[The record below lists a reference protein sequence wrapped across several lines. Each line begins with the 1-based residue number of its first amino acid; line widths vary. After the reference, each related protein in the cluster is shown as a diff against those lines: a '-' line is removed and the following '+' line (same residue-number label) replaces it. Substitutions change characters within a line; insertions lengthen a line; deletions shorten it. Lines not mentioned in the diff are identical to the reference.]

1 MSQIKNVIKKQ
12 SFLFLIQSLSLIA
25 ALWFFLTN
33 AQAANPT
40 PASANS
46 NTSQLKQLE
55 YFNQHTQSLSGNF
68 TQTGKQTASGRFTF
82 LRPGKFNWHVQKPY
96 EQRLISDGKQFTWH
110 DADIEQVVIRPL
122 ENALEDSPVALLFG
136 HKRLSDLFELRNVQ
150 GNDGDKWVE
159 WVEGKPKKNS
169 AFYKTVR
176 LSFEQNLPKRMV
188 LEDNFGKKTQIEFQQ
203 LKANTKVNPQEFQ
216 FKIPASATVI
226 KDGVNVAK
234 P

>member
-1 MSQIKNVIKKQ
+1 MSQIKNAIKKQ
-12 SFLFLIQSLSLIA
+12 SFLFLIQN
-25 ALWFFLTN
+25 FFFVVTFCFGL
-33 AQAANPT
+33 AN
-40 PASANS
+40 ANS
-46 NTSQLKQLE
+46 TKPTETQLKQLE
-55 YFNQHTQSLSGNF
+55 YFNQHTQSLTGTF
-68 TQTGKQTASGRFTF
+68 TQTGKQASSGRFTF
-82 LRPGKFNWHVQKPY
+82 LRPGKFNWHVQAPY
-96 EQRLISDGKQFTWH
+96 EQRLISDGKQFTWY

-136 HKRLSDLFELRNVQ
+136 HKKLIDLFELNNVQ
-150 GNDGDKWVE
+150 SNDGTKLVE

-188 LEDNFGKKTQIEFQQ
+188 LEDNFGKKTQIDFAQ
-203 LKANTKVNPQEFQ
+203 LKANIKINPQEFQ

-226 KDGVNVAK
+226 KDGVNISK